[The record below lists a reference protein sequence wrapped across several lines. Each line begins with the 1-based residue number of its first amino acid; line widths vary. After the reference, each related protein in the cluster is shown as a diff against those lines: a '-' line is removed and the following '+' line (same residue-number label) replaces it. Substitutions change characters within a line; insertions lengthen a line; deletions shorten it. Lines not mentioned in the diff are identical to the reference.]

1 MKYHDNIRNRRI
13 ALGITQADLATQ
25 VGYDS
30 VSTISCIEHG
40 KIDITLGMLEA
51 IAKALYTTPIK
62 LIMGEDYHEEK
73 AEEPNISQSYKIPV
87 YDTLE
92 SIEVKSDKW
101 LTIPMSL
108 ARSGTYFAVR
118 MSDKSMHPVVQK
130 NDVLIVKKQKSL
142 GNGNLVI
149 VRMTEQGNITCCKSV
164 RSHDGFIL
172 LWYHTK
178 QDAIF
183 FTKEE
188 FNEKVEVLG
197 KVVEIRKNN
206 ML

>member
-1 MKYHDNIRNRRI
+1 MQYHENIRNRRI
-13 ALGITQADLATQ
+13 ALGITQAELAVQ

-30 VSTISCIEHG
+30 VSTISHIEHG

-51 IAKALYTTPIK
+51 IAKALYTTPVK
-62 LIMGEDYHEEK
+62 LMLGEDFYGENLDES
-73 AEEPNISQSYKIPV
+73 NISQSYKIPL
-87 YDTLE
+87 YNALD
-92 SIEVKSDKW
+92 SIEIKSDKW
-101 LTIPMSL
+101 LTIPISM

-118 MSDKSMHPVVQK
+118 MSDKSMHPLVRK
-130 NDVLIVKKQKSL
+130 NDVLVVKKQKSL

-149 VRMTEQGNITCCKSV
+149 VRMVEQGTITCCKSV

-172 LWYHTK
+172 FWYHTK
-178 QDAIF
+178 QNAVF

-197 KVVEIRKNN
+197 KVVEIRSNN